1 MERKNKLVLFLLIV
15 LVMTVALISSFGLN
29 IFAGKG
35 AEIVLP
41 TPDTT
46 ASGEDEGLEGGGQV
60 LPVRTTP
67 ETVQNIISTLTRPE
81 NYARTV
87 TVEMTTGASQAGSFT
102 ANVLVDGAWTSI
114 ELTQSFQPMGTQ
126 YTIVYT
132 NPESGEGTLY
142 RWYAGSTEVKSWPV
156 GESGADLAQHIPT
169 YEDVLELDQESIVDA
184 NYVTR
189 DGVVKRF
196 AQAVPASRVLVNTP
210 SALGGIGATT
220 CLFPALTLGC
230 GAVGGSS
237 SSNNI
242 GPLDLINI
250 KRVAWGVKELE
261 ELRGGAAAAPWQSAG
276 RPAVDDALLRELV
289 DQIVRRLT

>member
-87 TVEMTTGASQAGSFT
+87 TVEMTTGTSQAGSFT

-189 DGVVKRF
+189 DGVPCIYVETSVDELGYLERYWVSTGNGLLIASETVKDDVVIMRMRSTDAEVLQAAEKDRF
-196 AQAVPASRVLVNTP
+196 TLPDGTVLYEQTTP
-210 SALGGIGATT
+210 
-220 CLFPALTLGC
+220 
-230 GAVGGSS
+230 
-237 SSNNI
+237 
-242 GPLDLINI
+242 
-250 KRVAWGVKELE
+250 
-261 ELRGGAAAAPWQSAG
+261 
-276 RPAVDDALLRELV
+276 
-289 DQIVRRLT
+289 

>member
-41 TPDTT
+41 TPAATS
-46 ASGEDEGLEGGGQV
+46 SGEDEGLEGGGQV

-67 ETVQNIISTLTRPE
+67 ETVQNIIATLTRPE

-87 TVEMTTGASQAGSFT
+87 TVEMTTGVGQAGSFT

-114 ELTQSFQPMGTQ
+114 ELTQSFQPMGIQ

-132 NPESGEGTLY
+132 DPESGEGTLY
-142 RWYAGSTEVKSWPV
+142 RWYAGSKEVKSWPV
-156 GESGADLAQHIPT
+156 GENGADLAQHIPT
-169 YEDVLELDQESIVDA
+169 YEDVLALDKEMIVDA

-189 DGVVKRF
+189 DGVPCIYVETSVDELGYLERYWVSTSNGLLIASETVKDDVVIMRMRSTDAEVLQAAEKDRF
-196 AQAVPASRVLVNTP
+196 TLPDGTVLYEQTTP
-210 SALGGIGATT
+210 
-220 CLFPALTLGC
+220 
-230 GAVGGSS
+230 
-237 SSNNI
+237 
-242 GPLDLINI
+242 
-250 KRVAWGVKELE
+250 
-261 ELRGGAAAAPWQSAG
+261 
-276 RPAVDDALLRELV
+276 
-289 DQIVRRLT
+289 